1 MGVSDQPKSRLF
13 IFWGARPISKV
24 ISRCCTSALPNK
36 KSCKQPLSCAI
47 CSCICLLELELC
59 LSHVLA
65 LIIFPFRYQ
74 FRASIRS
81 FRVILANVGTPHSF
95 MPFDWTPSCFIFIR
109 FNLVRQFDNH
119 DRVVSANVG
128 IPHSIA
134 IRLDTQLFFYHD
146 HVFSTATAK
155 K

>member
-1 MGVSDQPKSRLF
+1 MILKVLRDKSNKRPPYKMGVSDQPKSRLF
-13 IFWGARPISKV
+13 IFLGARPISKV

-65 LIIFPFRYQ
+65 LIIFSFRYQ
-74 FRASIRS
+74 LRASIRS

-109 FNLVRQFDNH
+109 FLL
-119 DRVVSANVG
+119 ST
-128 IPHSIA
+128 SI
-134 IRLDTQLFFYHD
+134 R
-146 HVFSTATAK
+146 
-155 K
+155 

>member
-1 MGVSDQPKSRLF
+1 MRVSDQPNSRLF
-13 IFWGARPISKV
+13 IFFGARPISKV

-65 LIIFPFRYQ
+65 LNIFPFRYQ
-74 FRASIRS
+74 LRASIRS

-95 MPFDWTPSCFIFIR
+95 MPFDWTPSCFISTR
-109 FNLVRQFDNH
+109 FAKNFELQFDNFESS
-119 DRVVSANVG
+119 RYLARFARQVIEPVSC
-128 IPHSIA
+128 A
-134 IRLDTQLFFYHD
+134 IR
-146 HVFSTATAK
+146 
-155 K
+155 